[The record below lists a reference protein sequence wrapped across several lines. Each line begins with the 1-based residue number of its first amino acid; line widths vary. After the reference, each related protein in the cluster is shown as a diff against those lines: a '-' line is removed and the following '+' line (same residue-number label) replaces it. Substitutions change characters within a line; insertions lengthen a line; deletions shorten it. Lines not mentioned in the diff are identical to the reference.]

1 VNLGNGV
8 LVDSTSWNAI
18 RLSKNENSFISALM
32 RALWGRRKLG
42 LKTMKGG
49 APKHSKVEGPNKKI
63 PMTPAKLNTL
73 LGESLIRNNIFL
85 EKKIQ

>member
-1 VNLGNGV
+1 
-8 LVDSTSWNAI
+8 
-18 RLSKNENSFISALM
+18 M

-85 EKKIQ
+85 EKKIQWSPLITITKLVSHASLVVSERSL